1 LRRSRQRSNLSP
13 KSRVLKQIWKVWFPT
28 VIKTVS
34 EWAEKHRIMTRMSS
48 PYPGQWSNETFP
60 YLSTIMDLFTN
71 PFTRMIVLKW
81 ATQSGKTECQLNCIG
96 YIISE
101 APGPTLIIYPT
112 DKVVKKVSSTR
123 IQPMIEN
130 CDCLREKKHPNPD
143 KFKLEEMHFTDCYL
157 LLATSQSSSDLSSSP
172 IEYLIGD
179 ELKDWP
185 AYTSGGRGG
194 DPVKYGMDRQRN
206 YPHTRKTM
214 LVSSPLEEDSPI
226 SIYFNACHEKIY
238 CQLPCPHCDTYQI
251 LKFSQVKWEKGEG
264 LPSSDPEAWKLA
276 KKTARYECEHCSGII
291 TDNDKPKMLSNHR
304 WCREDGSDFD
314 LCAESVGSQLSC
326 LYSPVVTFGD
336 VAHEFLECN
345 SSGPS
350 ALMNFKTG
358 WLAEEWKQVLVKS
371 EDEHILKARVDLPSQ
386 LVPSDAIAL
395 TCGIDVQKFGFW
407 FVVRAWARDFSSW
420 LIHYGFIGSW
430 EDVEALLDSAYPQAD
445 GGQPMKI
452 WRAAIDSGGG
462 DAEDGLSMTEQAY
475 FWVRAH
481 NTGRTYRLWA
491 TKGSSSEIPGAVA
504 KFGESRDRTPSGKPL
519 PGGLQLVLIDTTKMK
534 EIVFARINNA
544 AAGNGFQPAYLNC
557 DVGPDYAHQVSAEE
571 KRRDKRGRI
580 EWVRIRKDNHL
591 LDAEILAQALVDP
604 TWPGG
609 GINLIRPKEAIPR
622 GETVQRAGSGNN
634 WLKTRIAATKSNW
647 LGR

>member
-1 LRRSRQRSNLSP
+1 
-13 KSRVLKQIWKVWFPT
+13 
-28 VIKTVS
+28 
-34 EWAEKHRIMTRMSS
+34 MTRMSS

-60 YLSTIMDLFTN
+60 YLTTIMDLFTN
-71 PFTRMIVLKW
+71 PFTRMVVLKW

-238 CQLPCPHCDTYQI
+238 CQLPCPHCGAYQI
-251 LKFSQVKWEKGEG
+251 LKFDQVKWEKDEG
-264 LPSSDPEAWKLA
+264 LLSTDPEAWKLA
-276 KKTARYECEHCSGII
+276 KKTARYECEHCQGII
-291 TDNDKPKMLSNHR
+291 TDNDKPKMLTNHR

-314 LCAESVGSQLSC
+314 LCAESIGSQLSC
-326 LYSPVVTFGD
+326 LYSPVVKFGD
-336 VAHEFLECN
+336 VAHEFLECS

-350 ALMNFKTG
+350 ALMNFRTG
-358 WLAEEWKQVLVKS
+358 WLADEWKQVYVKS
-371 EDEHILKARVDLPSQ
+371 EDAQILKAKCNLLPQ
-386 LVPSDAIAL
+386 TVPADAIAL
-395 TCGIDVQKFGFW
+395 TCGIDCQKYGFW
-407 FVVRAWARDFSSW
+407 FVVRAWAKDYTSW
-420 LIHYGFIGSW
+420 LVHYGHLASW
-430 EDVEALLDSAYPQAD
+430 GDIEDLLFDMAYPVER
-445 GGQPMKI
+445 GGEMRI
-452 WRAAIDSGGG
+452 WRAAVDSGGG
-462 DAEDGLSMTEQAY
+462 DIEEGLTMTEQVY
-475 FWVRAH
+475 FWVRDHARGH
-481 NTGRTYRLWA
+481 TCRVWA
-491 TKGSSSEIPGAVA
+491 TKGASSPLAGTVA
-504 KFGESRDRTPSGKPL
+504 KYGETRDKTPSGKPL
-519 PGGLQLVLIDTTKMK
+519 RGGLQLVLLDTMQLKDSFFMRLDHAVTG
-534 EIVFARINNA
+534 EGPR
-544 AAGNGFQPAYLNC
+544 PAYLHC
-557 DVGPDYAHQVSAEE
+557 DTGTDYAHQISAEE
-571 KRRDKRGRI
+571 KRRDKRGRV
-580 EWVRIRKDNHL
+580 EWVRIRPANHL
-591 LDAEILAQALVDP
+591 LDAECLASALADP

-609 GINLIRPKEAIPR
+609 GINLLYRRVGGPNPPSTTSIRTTE
-622 GETVQRAGSGNN
+622 GNPF
-634 WLKTRIAATKSNW
+634 
-647 LGR
+647 LGHRQNPFGR